1 MQNLNL
7 FQIERASSS
16 GPQPQ
21 QMLIGLVALL
31 LICLLHGLWQ
41 GWQVYSGTANVAA
54 AEAQAQQAEQA
65 LIEAKAQ
72 FIEPQLNPDLP
83 LRLADQEARNRE
95 LQRLI
100 NYLDT
105 LARQQRVG
113 FVAPLA
119 ALAEQHPPSGL
130 WLNTIVLTEGGTDL
144 RLKGASQTQELLP
157 DYLQRLSQNPVFQGR
172 QFARF
177 DVQRGD
183 DELLH
188 FDLSSRTDD
197 KDKEATP

>member
-7 FQIERASSS
+7 YQVESAQRS

-21 QMLIGLVALL
+21 QMLIGLVAMLFL
-31 LICLLHGLWQ
+31 CLLHGFWQ
-41 GWQVYSGTANVAA
+41 GFQVYRGTSTAA
-54 AEAQAQQAEQA
+54 VAEAQAQQAEQQ

-100 NYLDT
+100 SYLEI

-144 RLKGASQTQELLP
+144 RLKGTSQTQELLP
-157 DYLQRLSQNPVFQGR
+157 EYLQRLSQNAVFQGR

-183 DELLH
+183 DALLH

-197 KDKEATP
+197 KEETP

>member
-7 FQIERASSS
+7 FQLERAQRS
-16 GPQPQ
+16 GPQPR
-21 QMLIGLVALL
+21 QMLIGLVAALVL
-31 LICLLHGLWQ
+31 CLLHGLWQ
-41 GWQVYSGTANVAA
+41 GWQVYQRTASAAA
-54 AEAQAQQAEQA
+54 AEVQAQQAEQA
-65 LIEAKAQ
+65 LIDAKAQ
-72 FIEPQLNPDLP
+72 FIEPQLNPELP
-83 LRLADQEARNRE
+83 LRLADREARNRE

-100 NYLDT
+100 NYLDI
-105 LARQQRVG
+105 LAQHQRVG

-119 ALAEQHPPSGL
+119 ALANQHPPSGL

-144 RLKGASQTQELLP
+144 RLKGTSQTQEQLP
-157 DYLQRLSQNPVFQGR
+157 DYLQRLSLSPVFQGR

-183 DELLH
+183 DALLH

-197 KDKEATP
+197 KEETP

>member
-7 FQIERASSS
+7 YQVESAQRS

-31 LICLLHGLWQ
+31 FLCLLHGFWQ
-41 GWQVYSGTANVAA
+41 GFQVYRGTSTAA
-54 AEAQAQQAEQA
+54 VAEAQAQQAEQQ

-83 LRLADQEARNRE
+83 LRLAHQEARNRE

-100 NYLDT
+100 SYLEI

-144 RLKGASQTQELLP
+144 RLKGTSQTQELLP
-157 DYLQRLSQNPVFQGR
+157 EYLQRLSQNAVFQGR

-183 DELLH
+183 DALLH

-197 KDKEATP
+197 KEETP

>member
-7 FQIERASSS
+7 YQVESAQRS

-31 LICLLHGLWQ
+31 FLCLLHGFWQ
-41 GWQVYSGTANVAA
+41 GFQVYRGTSTAA
-54 AEAQAQQAEQA
+54 VAEAQAQQAEQQ

-100 NYLDT
+100 SYLEI

-144 RLKGASQTQELLP
+144 RLKGTSQTQELLP
-157 DYLQRLSQNPVFQGR
+157 EYLQRLSQNAVFQGR

-183 DELLH
+183 DALLH

-197 KDKEATP
+197 KEETP

>member
-7 FQIERASSS
+7 YQVESAQRS

-21 QMLIGLVALL
+21 QMLIGLVSLL
-31 LICLLHGLWQ
+31 FLCLLHGFWQ
-41 GWQVYSGTANVAA
+41 GFQVYRGTSTAA
-54 AEAQAQQAEQA
+54 VAEAQAQQAEQQ

-100 NYLDT
+100 SYLEI

-144 RLKGASQTQELLP
+144 RLKGTSQTQELLP
-157 DYLQRLSQNPVFQGR
+157 EYLQRLSQNAVFQGR

-183 DELLH
+183 DALLH

-197 KDKEATP
+197 KEETP

>member
-7 FQIERASSS
+7 YQVESAQRS

-31 LICLLHGLWQ
+31 FLCLLHGFWQ
-41 GWQVYSGTANVAA
+41 GFQVYRGTSTAA
-54 AEAQAQQAEQA
+54 VAEAQAQQAEQQ

-100 NYLDT
+100 SYLEI

-144 RLKGASQTQELLP
+144 RLKGTSQAQELLP
-157 DYLQRLSQNPVFQGR
+157 EYLQRLSQNAVFQGR

-183 DELLH
+183 DALLH

-197 KDKEATP
+197 KEETP